1 MSSALAKAKAIGE
14 DVEQLAVDALE
25 PLEAVGDLDDHH
37 DAVAESLLDPALL
50 DAEIPVIWI
59 GIPTI
64 ERGTKIEIKTVQ
76 RWTSNGAHSIRGR
89 WHFKGR
95 NDGQHARLLEE
106 GAVYALAIHE
116 SGVNSSRRLL
126 ALILIPASIVD
137 ELLRERWYGV
147 DRHEG
152 TVARLS
158 WTRVLDADDAETEI
172 FEQ

>member
-25 PLEAVGDLDDHH
+25 PLEAAGDLDDHH

-59 GIPTI
+59 GIPT
-64 ERGTKIEIKTVQ
+64 
-76 RWTSNGAHSIRGR
+76 
-89 WHFKGR
+89 
-95 NDGQHARLLEE
+95 
-106 GAVYALAIHE
+106 IHE